1 MSDIE
6 TRLEYDRIWLT
17 LEGGGDVDGPY
28 WCEDSVGDD
37 DVEYATTRA
46 LLNDVQNH
54 VREALE
60 AMEKCDRGP
69 LPLYT
74 ASSVLRELVHHGV
87 GWARG
92 ASRRS

>member
-17 LEGGGDVDGPY
+17 LEGGGDV
-28 WCEDSVGDD
+28 

>member
-17 LEGGGDVDGPY
+17 LEGGGDVD
-28 WCEDSVGDD
+28 
-37 DVEYATTRA
+37 
-46 LLNDVQNH
+46 
-54 VREALE
+54 
-60 AMEKCDRGP
+60 GP

>member
-17 LEGGGDVDGPY
+17 LEG
-28 WCEDSVGDD
+28 
-37 DVEYATTRA
+37 
-46 LLNDVQNH
+46 
-54 VREALE
+54 
-60 AMEKCDRGP
+60 GP